1 MAVSI
6 PHVGLR
12 DLIPPSHS
20 FESISSPRS
29 TPTPSE
35 RGSPASS
42 PGPQSATPTFGGAF
56 SKGSAPSFLPKSTLK
71 TPSSSSEQL
80 VDRLLQFRASFQ
92 KRDFWAEVAILE
104 RLYYKNKSQHRQ
116 AAHFQ
121 KLHECRRL
129 ASRIRDLNLA
139 GILDVFVR
147 DFYSGKSLRI
157 IHDLKWDSVPTRQS
171 VAFVMLRIAG
181 LILLLQKMQTV
192 LYKTYGDFY
201 QLMSKTQFMSFALIA
216 IGLCSR
222 CSVMAR
228 LWTQELVDCYR
239 MLQGWIGDFPQG
251 DRLQL
256 KDVPDYEKE
265 LPKKIEDLLQEPTP
279 EVPQIPDKETLQK
292 AEWKEQVVN
301 DTTDDVS
308 MDLGEVI
315 KRPAVAS
322 TVKKTKESSTTAS
335 LPHAPLE
342 EDLVA
347 REMPALTTPVVSED
361 MEREI
366 LSELGS
372 IFSKPSSDISA
383 RTNKKTAATTTTTRI
398 ESSSVKVKKSVD
410 TSVHG
415 TFGNVDEKQMTPKK
429 KKKKKL
435 LDTHAQSESAKQDN
449 SGSSAPASPYVQS
462 GASSATSSP
471 PTSSPVPSKPSVN
484 NDTTLVQKVAR
495 ETSNEDAVEKA
506 KSKKPKTSSLFSNF
520 DDIFGD
526 KSSSSVNVAQCSSH
540 GAENPAKRK
549 QKTLQSTAKGDKD
562 EIDDLFGSM
571 ASKPKKPKISIS
583 AEIDS
588 IFGSSKK
595 KKKKGLKPE

>member
-20 FESISSPRS
+20 FESVSSPRS

-35 RGSPASS
+35 RGSPVSS
-42 PGPQSATPTFGGAF
+42 PGLQSATPTFGGAF

-80 VDRLLQFRASFQ
+80 VDRLLQFRASIQ

-104 RLYYKNKSQHRQ
+104 R
-116 AAHFQ
+116 F
-121 KLHECRRL
+121 
-129 ASRIRDLNLA
+129 
-139 GILDVFVR
+139 
-147 DFYSGKSLRI
+147 LRI

-239 MLQGWIGDFPQG
+239 MLQGWISDFPQG

-335 LPHAPLE
+335 QPHAPLE

-347 REMPALTTPVVSED
+347 REVPALTTPVVSED

-383 RTNKKTAATTTTTRI
+383 STDNKKTVATTTTTRV
-398 ESSSVKVKKSVD
+398 ESSSVKIKKSVD

-415 TFGNVDEKQMTPKK
+415 TFGNVDEKQMAPKK

-471 PTSSPVPSKPSVN
+471 PTSSPVPSKPSGT
-484 NDTTLVQKVAR
+484 NDTTPKQKVAT
-495 ETSNEDAVEKA
+495 ETSNEDAAGKV

-526 KSSSSVNVAQCSSH
+526 KSSSSVTAAPISPY

-549 QKTLQSTAKGDKD
+549 QKALQSAAKGGKD

-571 ASKPKKPKISIS
+571 ASKPKKSKISIS
-583 AEIDS
+583 TEIDS

-595 KKKKGLKPE
+595 KKKKGLKSE